1 MLKVLHFVD
10 QSISH
15 NLHCKKN
22 TIFHL
27 INDIFNFILVQIK
40 ETSFVIQ
47 KLSTKHTFLNQKRD
61 AAVSNLI
68 YIMLEWLVWLAI
80 IYNYCLHQ
88 IGYRNN
94 ISKIKKGKIW
104 LLLYS
109 KICQAWS
116 VCYQIHF
123 VSTWLESRPV
133 SFITLN
139 MMCIFSYLNH
149 VIKLIDI

>member
-1 MLKVLHFVD
+1 M
-10 QSISH
+10 
-15 NLHCKKN
+15 
-22 TIFHL
+22 TL
-27 INDIFNFILVQIK
+27 IAFNFILVQIK
-40 ETSFVIQ
+40 ETSFVI
-47 KLSTKHTFLNQKRD
+47 KKFSTKHTFLNQKRD

-80 IYNYCLHQ
+80 IYYYCLHQ

-149 VIKLIDI
+149 VIKLIDL